1 MNGMLGGLA
10 ALVLLAPGGKTG
22 VGAMTERNAHA
33 PEPIAAAKVRVTEGA
48 LKASPQGAIRV
59 DVPKMRAVVPGTEG
73 ASAELRFT
81 YLGRT
86 EEFKALASGEARE
99 QLGLK
104 LRALDGCNVVYVMW
118 RLAPKPGLVVSVK
131 RNPDEHTSGDCGNRG
146 YTTIR
151 PRSHAPV
158 PALKPGD
165 AHVLRAELNAKAL
178 RVLVDGAPVWEGE
191 LPAEALAF
199 DGPVGM
205 RSDNVRADVQLVA
218 LPRR

>member
-1 MNGMLGGLA
+1 MNGTFGWMT
-10 ALVLLAPGGKTG
+10 VMMLLAPGGKTG
-22 VGAMTERNAHA
+22 VGAMTEHNEHA
-33 PEPIAAAKVRVTEGA
+33 PEPIAPARVHVTEGA
-48 LKASPQGAIRV
+48 LKASPKGSVRV

-104 LRALDGCNVVYVMW
+104 LRALDGCNVLYVMW
-118 RLAPKPGLVVSVK
+118 RLAPKPGLVVSLK
-131 RNPDEHTSGDCGNRG
+131 RNPDEHSSGDCGNRG
-146 YTTIR
+146 YTNLR

-165 AHVLRAELNAKAL
+165 SHVLRAEQNARAL

-191 LPAEALAF
+191 LPTEALAF

-218 LPRR
+218 LPRH